1 MRCVKLMSFPLI
13 LDHALPG
20 AHPDRPKRLWLLFL
34 LGVGVWLPV
43 ACGAAPEPNLEK
55 ADSYTLAPRL
65 RVVTLSPSAT
75 RFVLALGGKALLVG
89 VDSASKDLPGTEQLP
104 SVSLESV
111 RPLAPDLIVGPKLD
125 LEVVPSDSETGPGA
139 AEYVEYAPHNL
150 EDVFELCRTLGR
162 RLVGHAS
169 ATQFE
174 REISR
179 PLAAIGGASF
189 GEDRPRVLGVTGLDP
204 MELAGGHSFATD
216 FIEIAGGSSVTH
228 GGENYRLAPDAGT
241 WQRLAPDL
249 VLFVSKHTLTPVQ
262 RDAARRALP
271 SEYPTLFFP
280 FDPDGLSLTEFAD
293 VARRLRMQLKPQQG
307 TP

>member
-1 MRCVKLMSFPLI
+1 MSFHLI

-20 AHPDRPKRLWLLFL
+20 AHPDRPKRLGLLFL

-111 RPLAPDLIVGPKLD
+111 RPLAPDLIVGPKL
-125 LEVVPSDSETGPGA
+125 
-139 AEYVEYAPHNL
+139 
-150 EDVFELCRTLGR
+150 
-162 RLVGHAS
+162 
-169 ATQFE
+169 
-174 REISR
+174 
-179 PLAAIGGASF
+179 
-189 GEDRPRVLGVTGLDP
+189 
-204 MELAGGHSFATD
+204 
-216 FIEIAGGSSVTH
+216 
-228 GGENYRLAPDAGT
+228 
-241 WQRLAPDL
+241 